1 MTFHYPVLG
10 GASDWSCCEGNLFQP
25 IRSTT
30 QIWVVLLI
38 GRAVR
43 EICFNQS
50 EALPQEKKIES
61 SERKEKKVS
70 FTACHSGKL

>member
-30 QIWVVLLI
+30 SGKENRI
-38 GRAVR
+38 VR
-43 EICFNQS
+43 E
-50 EALPQEKKIES
+50 K
-61 SERKEKKVS
+61 RKESEFYSLPFGQAVASMYQPKS
-70 FTACHSGKL
+70 HFSSHSLPKRQKNG